1 MKVPTKSQLSYLR
14 LYVDVAW
21 MLWKRCRNASP
32 RCGWSRYL
40 FWDSSPQFGRDY
52 EMALVRSIK
61 KSHLRR
67 LLRALHGMKNMWTPL
82 LERPADHHYV
92 NHDHEIMMLK
102 EQERVIMQECRAS
115 MEFESLPAV
124 TIGFGCSGFPRK
136 VRALMHAMRLSHF
149 TKSSLIDYIQ
159 EICTS
164 THDYGTEKLISRLK
178 PVRLEAINPH
188 FDDTQP
194 ALVTRS
200 LQNGRDEAAAPV
212 EAADVIAAPQLDADV
227 FEEPTVDDDSV
238 FDEPIL
244 DGDDVID
251 EPIVD
256 DEVFEQPALDA
267 LEMDAEVRV
276 RRRMAR

>member
-1 MKVPTKSQLSYLR
+1 MTCSHSLVVRDLSVVLD
-14 LYVDVAW
+14 LDELMV
-21 MLWKRCRNASP
+21 
-32 RCGWSRYL
+32 
-40 FWDSSPQFGRDY
+40 
-52 EMALVRSIK
+52 
-61 KSHLRR
+61 
-67 LLRALHGMKNMWTPL
+67 
-82 LERPADHHYV
+82 
-92 NHDHEIMMLK
+92 LK

-136 VRALMHAMRLSHF
+136 LRALMHAMRLSHF

-200 LQNGRDEAAAPV
+200 LQSGRDEAAAPV
-212 EAADVIAAPQLDADV
+212 EVADDGRNEAAAPVEAADEFAAPQLDADV
-227 FEEPTVDDDSV
+227 FEDPILDDDDDDSV
-238 FDEPIL
+238 F
-244 DGDDVID
+244 D

-256 DEVFEQPALDA
+256 DEVFEHPALDA
-267 LEMDAEVRV
+267 REIDAEVRFKLWFGSGL
-276 RRRMAR
+276 RAPAIQDGA